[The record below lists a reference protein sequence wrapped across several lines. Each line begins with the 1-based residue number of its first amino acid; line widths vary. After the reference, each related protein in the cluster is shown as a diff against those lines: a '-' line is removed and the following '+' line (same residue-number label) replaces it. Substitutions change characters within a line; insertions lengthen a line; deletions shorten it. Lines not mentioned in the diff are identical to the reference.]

1 MQIAEH
7 TNTLELT
14 SGESVTRDCLSRRVD
29 GLAASP
35 SFTSPAVSLL
45 IKTMS
50 PFQAVYNTSP
60 GGSSEI
66 SSSLYE
72 SLTYLVLVII

>member
-1 MQIAEH
+1 MAKEKSVFV
-7 TNTLELT
+7 LEAN
-14 SGESVTRDCLSRRVD
+14 SAFGPEM
-29 GLAASP
+29 AASP

-45 IKTMS
+45 IKTIS